1 MTSLPTR
8 PVGPAGTIVTRLGLG
23 GEGILRTFGREVEAQ
38 AVIDAALDDG
48 ITYCE
53 SARAYSGSEAY
64 YGRALG
70 SRRSGVFLATKAHER
85 TKSGARRMLEQS
97 MQALRTTCIDLWQF
111 HDIREHS
118 EVLALEDPD
127 GAYAAFV
134 EAKERGDVRAIG
146 VTGHH
151 DPVVLRAA
159 LERVHFDTVLLPI
172 NPAEGALPDAF
183 ERTVVPAARAR
194 GMSVIGMKVF
204 GRGLLFSPGAGGIT
218 PADAM
223 AYALSADVDVIV
235 IGCDDVAQVRANAGY
250 ARGAPLLD
258 AAARRTLEL
267 RAGPAARRLAYY
279 RAGSAA

>member
-1 MTSLPTR
+1 MTTLPTR
-8 PVGPAGTIVTRLGLG
+8 TVGPDRAIVTRLGLG
-23 GEGILRTFGREVEAQ
+23 GEGVLRTFGRDVEAQ
-38 AVIDAALDDG
+38 SVIDAALDDG

-64 YGRALG
+64 YGKALG
-70 SRRSGVFLATKAHER
+70 SRRKNVFLATKAHDR

-97 MQALRTTCIDLWQF
+97 MQALGTSWIDLWQF
-111 HDIREHS
+111 HDIREYA
-118 EVLALEDPD
+118 EVHDLEDPD

-151 DPVVLRAA
+151 DPAVLRAA

-194 GMSVIGMKVF
+194 GMSIIGMKVF
-204 GRGLLFSPGAGGIT
+204 AHGLLFRPGAGGIT
-218 PADAM
+218 PGEAM
-223 AYALSADVDVIV
+223 TYALSADVDVVV
-235 IGCDDVAQVRANAGY
+235 IGCDAPAQVNANATY
-250 ARGAPLLD
+250 ARTAAQLD
-258 AAARRTLEL
+258 ADARRRLEL
-267 RAGPAARRLAYY
+267 RAAPLARRLAYY